1 MASKRNFTG
10 MIRRD
15 TPTFNIDLDTFN
27 ITGYTF
33 RLTIKDIDDNTADDS
48 NAILATS
55 WTAHI
60 NNFETAVTLTKTET
74 NFPAGLY
81 KYDIQMANSTI
92 THTIL
97 YGEWEQI
104 EDVTI
109 TAP

>member
-1 MASKRNFTG
+1 MATKKDFAG
-10 MIRRD
+10 MMRRD
-15 TPTFNIDLDTFN
+15 TPTFNIDLGTFD

-33 RLTIKDIDDNTADDS
+33 RLTIKKLDDNTTDDT

-55 WTAHI
+55 WTSHI
-60 NNFETAVTLTKTET
+60 NNFETAVTLTKTQT
-74 NFPAGLY
+74 NFAGGIY
-81 KYDIQMANSTI
+81 KYDIQMANANT